1 MLRAILVRCWKIEH
15 RQVKNSWKSKKIL
28 PSPREPTKM
37 WVSITGLRVKIVSWF
52 FSPRLFLDCCK
63 LSVQLPQITISA
75 QLTIVLQ
82 CTATAVGIYFCGHL
96 HLVLHSMY
104 YLSVCLVFIVMLIY
118 RVCRM
123 VCVTS
128 GAGAQRVTPSA
139 VYQESKLSEMAVT
152 VVWSVLDSW
161 EITVISAIYVT
172 ARETLSVYTEHV
184 PVSTSCF
191 GKCYEA
197 NLW

>member
-1 MLRAILVRCWKIEH
+1 
-15 RQVKNSWKSKKIL
+15 
-28 PSPREPTKM
+28 
-37 WVSITGLRVKIVSWF
+37 
-52 FSPRLFLDCCK
+52 
-63 LSVQLPQITISA
+63 
-75 QLTIVLQ
+75 
-82 CTATAVGIYFCGHL
+82 
-96 HLVLHSMY
+96 
-104 YLSVCLVFIVMLIY
+104 
-118 RVCRM
+118 M
-123 VCVTS
+123 VCVTA

-139 VYQESKLSEMAVT
+139 VYQELKLSETAVT

-184 PVSTSCF
+184 PVGTSCF